1 MAKRIRR
8 VPAVS
13 EAKDFRAREAFDRD
27 VEDLLK
33 LVGSRTYDV
42 PSINAGATATFT
54 VTVTGC
60 RANEGQTVQVGL
72 PSAHNISLVPW
83 AYVSAD
89 DVVTVVLYNS
99 SASPIDASSAT
110 YTVRVMP

>member
-8 VPAVS
+8 APGVS
-13 EAKDFRAREAFDRD
+13 EGQDFRARESFDRD

-42 PSINAGATATFT
+42 PSIAAGATATFT
-54 VTVTGC
+54 IAVPGC
-60 RANEGQTVQVGL
+60 RANAGQTVQLGL
-72 PSAHNISLVPW
+72 PSSFNTNLVPW
-83 AYVSAD
+83 GFISVD
-89 DVVTVVLYNS
+89 DVVMVVLYNPS
-99 SASPIDASSAT
+99 GAPIDPPSST

>member
-8 VPAVS
+8 APGVS
-13 EAKDFRAREAFDRD
+13 EAKDFRAREAFDHAI
-27 VEDLLK
+27 EDQLK

-42 PSINAGATATFT
+42 PSIASGAKETFT

-60 RANEGQTVQVGL
+60 RADEGQTVQIGC
-72 PSAHNISLVPW
+72 PSTMNTSLVPW
-83 AYVSAD
+83 AFVSAD
-89 DVVTVVLYNS
+89 DTVTVVFYNPTGG
-99 SASPIDASSAT
+99 AIDVPSAT